1 MRIAVIGTG
10 GAAGPARDGV
20 EQALRELCPR
30 LAGRGHRIDI
40 FSERNGHA
48 LPVVDGARR
57 ISLPHLPMVLG
68 TASPHAVLSSLIS
81 ACRAYDVVN
90 FFAAESGSLF
100 TLAARLGPHRT
111 VVSVHGCQQ
120 PPLAAKGPGALA
132 ARYADAI
139 TVSSRRLERAF
150 RETFGRDAIYI
161 PNGVEPPAAGADPKL
176 LARWNLKPEAY
187 LLFADR
193 LTPETG
199 AHLAIAAANLL
210 SGTMPLVVAQTGVG
224 NDPAYAAR
232 LHAMARPG
240 RIIFAEP
247 VARPLLDALMGH
259 AYLYV
264 HPSQAE
270 EAPETLLASLAHGR
284 AAVVS
289 DVAEHLEVM
298 AGDGFTF
305 TAGDVGDLRR
315 VLAWLQADPEVVA
328 RMRMRAAT
336 SVVKRFCWDR
346 IADAYEHVY
355 KAIL

>member
-1 MRIAVIGTG
+1 MRIAVIGTRG
-10 GAAGPARDGV
+10 MAGPARDGI

-57 ISLPHLPMVLG
+57 ITLPRLPVVLG
-68 TASPHAVLSSLIS
+68 EASPHAVLSSLIS

-90 FFAAESGSLF
+90 FFAAEAGGLF
-100 TLAARLGPHRT
+100 TLASRLGLHRT
-111 VVSVHGCQQ
+111 VVSVHGFERE
-120 PPLAAKGPGALA
+120 PLAAKGPGALA

-139 TVSSRRLERAF
+139 TVSSRRLERLF
-150 RETFGRDAIYI
+150 RETYGRDAVYI
-161 PNGVEPPAAGADPKL
+161 PNGIEPRTREADPAM
-176 LARWNLKPEAY
+176 LAQWGLRPDTY
-187 LLFADR
+187 ILFADR
-193 LTPETG
+193 LVSETG
-199 AHLAIAAANLL
+199 AHLAIAAANALP
-210 SGTMPLVVAQTGVG
+210 SGLPLVIAGTG
-224 NDPAYAAR
+224 DCEPSYAAR
-232 LHAMARPG
+232 LHAAARPG
-240 RIIFAEP
+240 KVIFVGS

-264 HPSQAE
+264 LPSQAD

-305 TAGDVGDLRR
+305 TAGDVGDLKR
-315 VLAWLQADPEVVA
+315 VLAWLQADPEVVG
-328 RMRMRAAT
+328 RMRLRAAR
-336 SVVKRFCWDR
+336 SVMERFCWDR